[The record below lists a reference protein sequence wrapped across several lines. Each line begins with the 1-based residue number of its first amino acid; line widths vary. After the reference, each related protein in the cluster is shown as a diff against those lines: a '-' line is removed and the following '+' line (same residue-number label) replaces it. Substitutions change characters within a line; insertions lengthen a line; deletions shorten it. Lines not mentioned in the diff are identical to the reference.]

1 MLRHFLTTARVYD
14 LQWECQFTCVCVC
27 WCLTVF
33 DATVCVVGYNV
44 SAISSDVIAF
54 LIYAHVVYN
63 NRNNSLCFALLIW
76 FRIKCNLCL

>member
-1 MLRHFLTTARVYD
+1 MIYNESANLL
-14 LQWECQFTCVCVC
+14 VCVC

-33 DATVCVVGYNV
+33 DAIVCVVGFNV

-63 NRNNSLCFALLIW
+63 NRNNRRDQSQSMFCFAHMIP
-76 FRIKCNLCL
+76 N

>member
-44 SAISSDVIAF
+44 SAISRDVIAF

-63 NRNNSLCFALLIW
+63 NRNNRRDQSQSMFCFAHMIP
-76 FRIKCNLCL
+76 N